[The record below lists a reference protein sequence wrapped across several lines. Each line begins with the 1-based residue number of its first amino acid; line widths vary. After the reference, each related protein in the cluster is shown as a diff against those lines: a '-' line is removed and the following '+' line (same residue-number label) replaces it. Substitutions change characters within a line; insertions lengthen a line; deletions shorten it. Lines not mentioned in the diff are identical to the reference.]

1 MCVYIHT
8 YSHIYTHTCMYSY
21 TYMYKHSGILLGH
34 KNEIMSFAATWMDL
48 KIIILREVSQ
58 KEKEIP
64 HNIIYMW
71 SRKYETHELI
81 YEQKQTQR
89 HRE

>member
-1 MCVYIHT
+1 
-8 YSHIYTHTCMYSY
+8 MYSY

-58 KEKEIP
+58 KEKELHTISFICGVENMK
-64 HNIIYMW
+64 HMNLSMNRNRLKDTENRLVIVEGM
-71 SRKYETHELI
+71 
-81 YEQKQTQR
+81 
-89 HRE
+89 